1 MKKIFFILVLVIAG
15 HSVFA
20 QNDSCFAG
28 VYLTKNDLVND
39 HLSYKVNLSENG
51 NKLKFP
57 PVADW
62 KLEVKIVTPTQTY
75 KFPAGTIY
83 GYSQCGRVYRY
94 SPGGSLYSIEDF
106 YRIEEVGS
114 LVIYTSVFN
123 SGSEYF
129 YSKDLSSPVRRL
141 NLWNL
146 KGDFPG
152 QHSFIHHAKKLKRD
166 GVHGG
171 LAMQNSQGKFIINN
185 IYISTIKE

>member
-1 MKKIFFILVLVIAG
+1 MKKIFFILVFVLVEYP
-15 HSVFA
+15 VFA
-20 QNDSCFAG
+20 QIDSCYAG
-28 VYLTKNDLVND
+28 VYLTKDDLIND

-57 PVADW
+57 PIADW
-62 KLEVKIVTPTQTY
+62 KLEVKIVTPSQTH
-75 KFPAGTIY
+75 KFPAGSIY
-83 GYSQCGRVYRY
+83 GYYQCGRIYRY
-94 SPGGSLYSIEDF
+94 SRGGSLYSIEDF

-129 YSKDLSSPVRRL
+129 YSKDLNSPIRRL

-146 KGDFPG
+146 KEDFPN
-152 QHSFIHHAKKLKRD
+152 QHNFIHKAEKLKRN

-171 LAMQNSQGKFIINN
+171 LAMQNSQGKFIIND
-185 IYISTIKE
+185 IYIATIKE